1 MFSLATIQ
9 GMETT
14 LPSHP
19 YQAEEFANR
28 EYALRLIEDRVYE
41 GLFGR
46 RIPQPVVI
54 CWGVNGIGK
63 SWFLSHVAEKYRFS
77 PRKRSPGPKR
87 AFSTLVD
94 FRKFSPTPGEWTQLL
109 STIVMQAADQL
120 GTHIAPAAEALTAF
134 RQAADATSASTS
146 TLDDLAR
153 HFAAFF
159 DALTPD
165 FVPILLFD
173 STEVLAEEYPNDFDW
188 FEEHIVAP
196 LVRYNQT
203 LTIFASRRELRRW
216 RQFEVRR
223 RIVRLELKA
232 FSRKELEEQFKK
244 AQVKDFGLVGNVLY
258 PYAFGHPYMAW
269 HLQQRLEPLRAPDQ
283 SFDQQFVASESSEI
297 VNLLDEVARWLLVD
311 MPAELRAQ
319 LHIAS
324 VLRKFHIN
332 SLRYI
337 LSELAD
343 KAYSDR
349 SDSSF
354 LDLISDMVAT
364 NLVRYS
370 SAHQG
375 YIVDATVR
383 RLLNLS
389 LRLQQPVEYQHRQ
402 TAALTLYENW
412 IKELPENC
420 GGFFIEALFH
430 IAARAK
436 AAELSLEAAW
446 EQIETLLQKSLDP
459 AKFDLEGANFLVE
472 ELQRDT
478 ELQEMLSE
486 PLFEEKSFFDL
497 LQRVEAFREQVG
509 NAAS

>member
-1 MFSLATIQ
+1 MSSLVTTQ
-9 GMETT
+9 SMETT
-14 LPSHP
+14 LPLHL

-28 EYALRLIEDRVYE
+28 EDALRLIENRVYE

-63 SWFLSHVAEKYRFS
+63 SWFLNHVAEKYAFS
-77 PRKRSPGPKR
+77 ARKRSPGPKR

-94 FRKFSPTPGEWTQLL
+94 FREFSPTPGEWVQLL
-109 STIVMQAADQL
+109 STIAAQAANQL
-120 GTHIAPAAEALTAF
+120 GTRIAPATEALTAF
-134 RQAADATSASTS
+134 RQAADATLASTG

-159 DALTPD
+159 DVLTTD

-173 STEVLAEEYPNDFDW
+173 STEVLGEEYPDHFGW

-196 LVRYNQT
+196 LVRYDQT
-203 LTIFASRRELRRW
+203 LTVFASRRELRRW

-223 RIVRLELKA
+223 RIVWLELKA
-232 FSRKELEEQFKK
+232 FSRKELGEQFKK
-244 AQVKDFGLVGNVLY
+244 AKVKDSGLVGNVLY
-258 PYAFGHPYMAW
+258 PYAFGHPYTAW
-269 HLQQRLEPLRAPDQ
+269 HLQQRLEVLRPPDR
-283 SFDQQFVASESSEI
+283 SFDQQFVTSESSEV
-297 VNLLDEVARWLLVD
+297 VNLLDEVAKWLLVD
-311 MPAELRAQ
+311 VPAALRAEL
-319 LHIAS
+319 HTAS

-343 KAYSDR
+343 KAYSDQ
-349 SDSSF
+349 SDSFF

-389 LRLQQPVEYQHRQ
+389 VRLQQPVEYQRRQ

-420 GGFFIEALFH
+420 GGFFIEAIFH

-446 EQIETLLQKSLDP
+446 EQIEKLLQKSLVP
-459 AKFDLEGANFLVE
+459 AKFDLTGADFLVK
-472 ELQRDT
+472 ELQRDS

-486 PLFEEKSFFDL
+486 PPFEEKSFFNL
-497 LQRVEAFREQVG
+497 LQRVEAFKEQVR
-509 NAAS
+509 NTAS